1 MRNREE
7 VIKEKEYI
15 EKEISRIN
23 DLFTKG
29 LMSFSLYKLEV
40 LQKQTALDVLEFVLD
55 EENIHV

>member
-1 MRNREE
+1 MNKISFLFYRREIKWEIGEE

-40 LQKQTALDVLEFVLD
+40 LQK
-55 EENIHV
+55 